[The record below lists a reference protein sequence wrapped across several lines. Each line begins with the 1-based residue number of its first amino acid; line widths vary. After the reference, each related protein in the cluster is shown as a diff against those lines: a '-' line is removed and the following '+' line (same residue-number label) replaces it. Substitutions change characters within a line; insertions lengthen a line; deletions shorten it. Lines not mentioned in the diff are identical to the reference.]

1 MAILKLGELVAGI
14 RGTVGGTIYSA
25 NKAGPFARRWSKG
38 PNPQT
43 SKQTVQRGMM
53 TTHSAPWLALAQAD
67 RDDWDTYAAEP
78 AQELTNSLG
87 EAYYASGYNWYCR
100 INTHLLL
107 SGRARRDVFPPSAA
121 PGAPTL
127 STAYSYEPIG
137 VDFHN
142 RITYAAFMF
151 LNYDVI
157 VRVGFAS
164 RTSQLV
170 KYRGFAAVHYTTPT
184 TSTYTEF
191 GLRTLGIFGQPQPES
206 KCFFLVQRQNAEGRR
221 SAVVSVTANT
231 ISL

>member
-38 PNPQT
+38 PNPET
-43 SKQTVQRGMM
+43 SKQTVQRAIM
-53 TTHSAPWLALAQAD
+53 TTHGAPWLALAQGD
-67 RDDWDTYAAEP
+67 RDDWDTYAADP

-87 EAYYASGYNWYCR
+87 EAYYANGYNWFCR

-107 SGRARRDVFPPSAA
+107 SGRARRSVFPPSAA
-121 PGAPTL
+121 PAAPTL
-127 STAYSYEPIG
+127 STAYSTEPIST
-137 VDFHN
+137 DYHN
-142 RITYAAFMF
+142 RITYPVWEF
-151 LNYDVI
+151 LNHDVI

-170 KYRGFAAVHYTTPT
+170 KYRGFAAVHYTTHT
-184 TSTYTEF
+184 VSWYTEF
-191 GLRTLGIFGQPQPES
+191 GLTTLDIFGQTQADS
-206 KCFFLVQRQNAEGRR
+206 KCFFQVQKQNNEGRR
-221 SAVVSVTANT
+221 SAVATVTADT

>member
-14 RGTVGGTIYSA
+14 RGTIGGTIYSA
-25 NKAGPFARRWSKG
+25 NKAGPFARAWSKG

-43 SKQTVQRGMM
+43 SRQTIQRGLM
-53 TTHSAPWLALAQAD
+53 TTHGAPWLALAQAD
-67 RDDWDTYAAEP
+67 RDDWDTYAEDP

-107 SGRARRDVFPPSAA
+107 SGRARLDVFPAFAA
-121 PGAPTL
+121 PAAPTL
-127 STAYSYEPIG
+127 LTAYSYEPIA

-142 RITYAAFMF
+142 RITFASGMF
-151 LNYDVI
+151 SAHDVI
-157 VRVGFAS
+157 VRVAFAS

-170 KYRGFAAVHYTTPT
+170 QYRGFAAVHYAVQTTA
-184 TSTYTEF
+184 TYSEF
-191 GLRTLGIFGQPQPES
+191 GLTTLGIFGQPAAGS
-206 KCFFLVQRQNAEGRR
+206 KCFFQVQKQTVEGRR